1 MKRGEQ
7 ESLASGLL
15 AQPRRKSLAPCG
27 LFISRAGL
35 ASSPV
40 VLNSWPSKTH
50 KEPLLWER
58 SWNDNSLSQGDVN
71 PQGTQGHT
79 APESLFLGVVR
90 ARVTFL

>member
-1 MKRGEQ
+1 MKRGKQ

-50 KEPLLWER
+50 EEPLLWER
-58 SWNDNSLSQGDVN
+58 SWNGNSLS
-71 PQGTQGHT
+71 
-79 APESLFLGVVR
+79 
-90 ARVTFL
+90 